1 MFAGRKLFPS
11 FRCGSHVTSFAAVR
25 RNLSNNALQSKS
37 FSASIPHS
45 RYGLLIGSVMIVGYF
60 VNPSNSTAESQ
71 CDLNSACNI
80 NAAKKEIIKLIEAE
94 DEKKGDGTSIGPT
107 IVRLAWHASG

>member
-1 MFAGRKLFPS
+1 
-11 FRCGSHVTSFAAVR
+11 
-25 RNLSNNALQSKS
+25 
-37 FSASIPHS
+37 
-45 RYGLLIGSVMIVGYF
+45 MIVGYF

-71 CDLNSACNI
+71 SDLNSACNI